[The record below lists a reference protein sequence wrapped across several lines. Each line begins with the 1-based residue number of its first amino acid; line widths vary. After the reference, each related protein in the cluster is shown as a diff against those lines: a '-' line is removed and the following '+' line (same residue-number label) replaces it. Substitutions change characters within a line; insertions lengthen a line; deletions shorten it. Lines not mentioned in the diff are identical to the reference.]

1 MKTTE
6 AKENGNEQKDNLK
19 QKFANLFEEKISSYE
34 KTIGELKAK
43 LALETRENI
52 AKYEKTLAD
61 LEQKVSEIKKKVHEY
76 KEEGKDKWAAYN
88 DKFNHDLDELGKAL
102 KNFTVKSK

>member
-1 MKTTE
+1 MGKNIFTL
-6 AKENGNEQKDNLK
+6 A
-19 QKFANLFEEKISSYE
+19 EEKISSYE
-34 KTIGELKAK
+34 KSIGELKARIVK
-43 LALETRENI
+43 ETKEDI

-61 LEQKVSEIKKKVHEY
+61 LEQKASEIKKKVHEY

-102 KNFTVKSK
+102 KNFMVKSK

>member
-1 MKTTE
+1 MEKS
-6 AKENGNEQKDNLK
+6 
-19 QKFANLFEEKISSYE
+19 LFTIAEEKISSYE

-43 LALETRENI
+43 TAQVTKENI
-52 AKYEKTLAD
+52 AKYEKILTD
-61 LEQKVSEIKKKVHEY
+61 LEQKASEIKKMVHEY

-102 KNFTVKSK
+102 KNFMGKSK

>member
-1 MKTTE
+1 MEKTIFTL
-6 AKENGNEQKDNLK
+6 A
-19 QKFANLFEEKISSYE
+19 EEKINSYE
-34 KTIGELKAK
+34 KSIGEFKARIAK
-43 LALETRENI
+43 ETKENI

-61 LEQKVSEIKKKVHEY
+61 LEQKASEIKRKVHEY

-102 KNFTVKSK
+102 KNFMVKSK

>member
-1 MKTTE
+1 MEKTIFTL
-6 AKENGNEQKDNLK
+6 A
-19 QKFANLFEEKISSYE
+19 EEKISSYE

-43 LALETRENI
+43 IAQETKENI
-52 AKYEKTLAD
+52 AKYEKTLTD

-102 KNFTVKSK
+102 KNFMVKSK